1 MTAFR
6 GSTGAPVVRFPE
18 TIETSALV
26 KETRKLVKETSKLV
40 KETSKL
46 VKETSKLVKE
56 TSKLVKETQSGRMP
70 SPTACGVYVCVH
82 ERADVRGVLTA
93 GRGREAA
100 HQG

>member
-1 MTAFR
+1 VNSGVTAFR
-6 GSTGAPVVRFPE
+6 GYTGAPVVRFPE

-26 KETRKLVKETSKLV
+26 KETRKLVKETSKQ
-40 KETSKL
+40 
-46 VKETSKLVKE
+46 
-56 TSKLVKETQSGRMP
+56 VKETQSGRMP